1 MNDLEILNN
10 ILDKYEKK
18 WGPCIILDS
27 IEPIAKKQGWSW
39 QKLCQLC
46 KKMQDQ
52 GGLYYVKLGGHNMR
66 ACVTR
71 PEKALKHNIQ
81 FEKECRRCIKEAIK
95 ERKVIRQILKRKA
108 FFQ

>member
-27 IEPIAKKQGWSW
+27 IEPIAKKQGWNW

-46 KKMQDQ
+46 KKMQDK
-52 GGLYYVKLGGHNMR
+52 GEIYYVKHKGRKIR
-66 ACVTR
+66 ATITR

-81 FEKECRRCIKEAIK
+81 FEKDCRKFIKEAIK